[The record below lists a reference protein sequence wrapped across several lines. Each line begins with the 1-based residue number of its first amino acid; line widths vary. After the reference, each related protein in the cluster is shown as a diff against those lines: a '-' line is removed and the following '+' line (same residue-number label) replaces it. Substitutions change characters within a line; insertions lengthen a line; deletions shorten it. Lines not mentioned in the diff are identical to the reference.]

1 MKKIL
6 ALTLALTVVFALY
19 ASALAEKDAE
29 RDRWLYEK
37 SLEYA
42 VMVGKL
48 ARSDGYIRSM
58 LNEPTES
65 MQDILEEIRLQDY
78 SQPTS
83 MRIYGFRDS
92 LISLMMI
99 NELGLGLDEVV
110 YEMGRRCMYSAAPMT
125 FLEASGSDTMVLCN
139 ALNYSTVCLLP
150 ETLTES
156 VMVILEYEGNW
167 SIAVTYISYPEKTA
181 YVSAILIPAF
191 DAPLTNPFITTPE
204 IYQEDALIALSLSEP
219 PLSETEKP
227 DANNETALVYYNPNG
242 GKYYHADPCCPR
254 VDPTYW
260 PLSPV
265 SLEKINNDK
274 GYSRLLPCSACGA
287 PERTRTDG
295 AKAK

>member
-6 ALTLALTVVFALY
+6 ALLLMLTTVFSLCAP
-19 ASALAEKDAE
+19 ALAEKDAD
-29 RDRWLYEK
+29 RDRWLYEE
-37 SLEYA
+37 SMECA
-42 VMVGKL
+42 VIVGKI
-48 ARSDGYIRSM
+48 AHSDSYIRLM
-58 LNEPTES
+58 ITELS
-65 MQDILEEIRLQDY
+65 DTMKNTLQEIRIQDY
-78 SQPTS
+78 SQPIS

-92 LISLMMI
+92 LISLMMV

-110 YEMGRRCMYSAAPMT
+110 YEMGRRCTYSAAPMT

-167 SIAVTYISYPEKTA
+167 SIAVTYIPYPEKIA

-219 PLSETEKP
+219 PLSEPEEP
-227 DANNETALVYYNPNG
+227 DGNDDTTLVYYNPNG

-254 VDPTYW
+254 VDSTYW

-265 SLEKINNDK
+265 SMERLNSDK
-274 GYSRLLPCSACGA
+274 SFSKLLPCSVCGA
-287 PERTRTDG
+287 SERSNTD
-295 AKAK
+295 AE